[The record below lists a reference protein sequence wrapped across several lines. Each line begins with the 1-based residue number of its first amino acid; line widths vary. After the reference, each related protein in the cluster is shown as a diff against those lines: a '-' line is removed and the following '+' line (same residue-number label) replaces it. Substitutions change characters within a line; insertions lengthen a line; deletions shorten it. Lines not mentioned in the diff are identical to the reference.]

1 MPQTVADYI
10 RTIPDFPRP
19 GILFRDVMPLY
30 GSAEGLRL
38 AVDGLVDATRE
49 YRFDKVAGIEAR
61 GFIIGSAVAH
71 ACNVGFVPV
80 RKRGKLPAE
89 TIGEDYTLEYGAE
102 TLEIQTD
109 ALLPGERILLMDD
122 LVATGGTAAAA
133 VRLVERLGG
142 EVLNT
147 GFIVD
152 LPDLGGS
159 RSLAGMGLTVDALCT
174 FPGH

>member
-1 MPQTVADYI
+1 
-10 RTIPDFPRP
+10 
-19 GILFRDVMPLY
+19 MPLY

-38 AVDGLVDATRE
+38 AVDGLLDATRE
-49 YRFDKVAGIEAR
+49 HVFDKVAGIEAR

-71 ACNVGFVPV
+71 ACKVGFIPV
-80 RKRGKLPAE
+80 RKQGKLPAE

-102 TLEIQTD
+102 TLEIHTD
-109 ALLPGERILLMDD
+109 ALSPGERVLLVDD

-133 VRLVERLGG
+133 IRLVERLGG
-142 EVLNT
+142 DVVNA

-159 RSLAGMGLTVDALCT
+159 RLLAKMGLTVDALCA